1 MSDKGKERDDDN
13 KDAETI
19 EKKKIKI
26 KVSLVGIL
34 IGILGLFSLLQTG
47 AIVYLL
53 SVGSSSDPRTEQH
66 AEQLQRLQADVER
79 ISKVTE
85 SAKAYNQQAQVLEER
100 LERVIKQTDL
110 NNYATVRDLILRQ
123 EASYQLF
130 ISALQ
135 QGMYDLSRMIK
146 GSRTWYEVY
155 KEDLDRVA
163 AESKERYAR
172 LQELTP
178 DGLSQ

>member
-1 MSDKGKERDDDN
+1 MSDKGKERDDDQ
-13 KDAETI
+13 DDGTV

-26 KVSLVGIL
+26 SLIGIL
-34 IGILGLFSLLQTG
+34 IGVLGLFSLLQTG

-53 SVGSSSDPRTEQH
+53 SASSASDPRTAEH

-79 ISKVTE
+79 ISKVTQ
-85 SAKAYNQQAQVLEER
+85 SAKAYNQHAQVLEER
-100 LERVIKQTDL
+100 LERVLQQTDL
-110 NNYATVRDLILRQ
+110 NNYASVRDLILRQ

-163 AESKERYAR
+163 AESKERYLR

-178 DGLSQ
+178 EGPEPTQ